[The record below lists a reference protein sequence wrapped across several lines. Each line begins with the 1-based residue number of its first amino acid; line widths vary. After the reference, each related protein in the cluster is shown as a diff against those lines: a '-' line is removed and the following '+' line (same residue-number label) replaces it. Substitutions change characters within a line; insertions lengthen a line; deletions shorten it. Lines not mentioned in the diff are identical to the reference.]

1 MVCKQFNFI
10 RMRVITSR
18 RFVEFAKV
26 YPDCKG
32 QLELINKEL
41 KNALFE
47 NLNQVKDTYP
57 NVSILKNNRVVLNV
71 HGNKYRLILKFNFRA
86 GIAFVRF
93 IGTHAEYDKIDA
105 NTI

>member
-1 MVCKQFNFI
+1 
-10 RMRVITSR
+10 MRVITSR
-18 RFVEFAKV
+18 RFVEFAKA

-105 NTI
+105 NSI